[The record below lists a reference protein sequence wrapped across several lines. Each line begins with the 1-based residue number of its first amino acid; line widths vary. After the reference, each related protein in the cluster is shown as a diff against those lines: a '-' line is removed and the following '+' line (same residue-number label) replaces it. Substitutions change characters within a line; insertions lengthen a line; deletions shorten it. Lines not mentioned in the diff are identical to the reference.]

1 MILVDSSA
9 LIEYYRPSGL
19 PPVRAAVTEVIDADL
34 AVVNGIVRV
43 EVLAFASP
51 WQTSYSKLV
60 SDFSAFR
67 WLNLREPEFDL
78 ACDLGQTLRKKGITI
93 PSTDLIIAAS
103 AVLSGATIY
112 HTDSHFDDLARH
124 CDVRARNLTEA

>member
-9 LIEYYRPSGL
+9 LIEYYRLSGS
-19 PPVRAAVTEVIDADL
+19 PPVRDAVTEIIDAEL
-34 AVVNGIVRV
+34 AAVNGIVQV

-60 SDFSAFR
+60 SDFRVLR

-103 AVLSGATIY
+103 AILSGATVY
-112 HTDSHFDDLARH
+112 HIDSHFDDLARH
-124 CDVRARNLTEA
+124 CGLKARNLAAA